1 MIRRTFEEVCFMTDR
16 TSRRWLAPP
25 GALLSLIAC

>member
-1 MIRRTFEEVCFMTDR
+1 MCFMTDK